1 MVKFKEVTLSDGMVK
16 VSGPIDNSE
25 SVKHLIFMIGQ
36 GEETVHHHAL
46 EWSGDT
52 WTGEV
57 DADGLNSGPAVAV
70 GIAVSLGEGPPPS
83 YETFTWSQVVTIEE
97 AQAGETPAA

>member
-1 MVKFKEVTLSDGMVK
+1 MVK

-36 GEETVHHHAL
+36 GEETVDHHAR

-57 DADGLNSGPAVAV
+57 DAEGLHAGSAVAV
-70 GIAVSLGEGPPPS
+70 GIAISLGEGPPPS
-83 YETFTWSQVVTIEE
+83 YESFTWSQVVTIKH
-97 AQAGETPAA
+97 A